1 MKIKAGDP
9 TLLFESRFETGNLD
23 LAVKVSDTEYTLML

>member
-1 MKIKAGDP
+1 MKIKARDQ
-9 TLLFESRFETGNLD
+9 TLLFESRFVTGNLD